1 MNEWCMKYVYQ
12 CVTCVTCLLCFNPD
26 EYQEYQVSL
35 QPLRTF

>member
-12 CVTCVTCLLCFNPD
+12 CLQCLTCLLCVNPD
-26 EYQEYQVSL
+26 DSEQVSL